1 MVHYSSV
8 MFRESIWIFSGVR
21 EIAGSSSNVGFLA
34 PYLLLIQEQP
44 EGGFLNQHCL
54 LLITSSSLLPL
65 VVIWLPSVEFHGPL
79 SCI

>member
-34 PYLLLIQEQP
+34 PHLLLTQEQP
-44 EGGFLNQHCL
+44 EGVFLNQHCL
-54 LLITSSSLLPL
+54 LLITSWSYYL
-65 VVIWLPSVEFHGPL
+65 W
-79 SCI
+79 